1 MKSSAP
7 WTNRGAS
14 TCSRFCAVWA
24 IVSRRSFSLRTSSR
38 CATGWTA
45 SFAFLT
51 TPPPVRASCATI
63 PQPWDHPMR
72 AWLPEARVTGPEP
85 AVERDIE
92 GLNRVFA
99 EAFTDRYRRD
109 GLIGVRVP
117 QLNPLVWRYALL
129 DAGDGAMVW
138 RDEHGDVAAFN
149 VAHQAGAE
157 GWVGPLAVRPD
168 RQGTGVGKTV
178 VRTAADWLIDRGV
191 STLGLETMPRTP
203 ENIGFYARLGFAPG
217 FLTVTVT
224 NEIATRGHPAPV
236 LLSKR
241 SAAEKDATIAA
252 ARGLV
257 DDLIGGVD
265 YSREILLTAELGRG
279 DTSLVEGANGLD
291 AMALWHSAP
300 LADSRTRDEVRVLK
314 LAPRTDATFEAA
326 IAAVEAAAAK
336 AGIRRIAIRC
346 QSRYGEAFRR
356 LIARG
361 YRVRWTD
368 LRMTYEGYLE
378 RHAAEGVLFSNWEI

>member
-1 MKSSAP
+1 
-7 WTNRGAS
+7 
-14 TCSRFCAVWA
+14 
-24 IVSRRSFSLRTSSR
+24 
-38 CATGWTA
+38 
-45 SFAFLT
+45 
-51 TPPPVRASCATI
+51 
-63 PQPWDHPMR
+63 MR
-72 AWLPEARVTGPEP
+72 AWLPDTRLTGPER
-85 AVERDIE
+85 ATERDIE

-129 DAGDGAMVW
+129 DAGEGAMVW
-138 RDEHGDVAAFN
+138 REEHGDIAAFN

-157 GWVGPLAVRPD
+157 GWMGPLAVRPD
-168 RQGTGVGKTV
+168 RQNAGVGKTI

-191 STLGLETMPRTP
+191 ATLGLETMPRTP
-203 ENIGFYARLGFAPG
+203 ENIGFYARLGFSPG
-217 FLTVTVT
+217 FLTVTLT

-241 SAAEKDATIAA
+241 SAEEKAA
-252 ARGLV
+252 AMAAAHRLV
-257 DDLIGGVD
+257 SDLVPGID
-265 YSREILLTAELGRG
+265 FSREILLTSELGLG
-279 DTSLVEGANGLD
+279 DTSLVDGDTGLE
-291 AMALWHSAP
+291 AVAVWHSAP

-314 LAPRTDATFEAA
+314 LAALSDAAFDAA
-326 IAAVEAAAAK
+326 IGAVEAAAAK

-368 LRMTYEGYLE
+368 LRMTYEGYPE
-378 RHAAEGVLFSNWEI
+378 RQAKEGVLFSNWEI

>member
-1 MKSSAP
+1 
-7 WTNRGAS
+7 
-14 TCSRFCAVWA
+14 
-24 IVSRRSFSLRTSSR
+24 
-38 CATGWTA
+38 
-45 SFAFLT
+45 
-51 TPPPVRASCATI
+51 
-63 PQPWDHPMR
+63 MR
-72 AWLPEARVTGPEP
+72 AWLPDTRVSGPER
-85 AVERDIE
+85 ASERDIE

-129 DAGDGAMVW
+129 DAGEGAMVW

-149 VAHQAGAE
+149 VAHQAGSE
-157 GWVGPLAVRPD
+157 GWMGPLAVRPD

-178 VRTAADWLIDRGV
+178 VRTAADWLIDRGIT
-191 STLGLETMPRTP
+191 TLGLETMPRTP

-217 FLTVTVT
+217 FLTVTLT

-241 SAAEKDATIAA
+241 PPAEKETTMTA
-252 ARGLV
+252 ARELLDELV
-257 DDLIGGVD
+257 PGIDF
-265 YSREILLTAELGRG
+265 SREILLTSELGLG
-279 DTSLVEGANGLD
+279 DTSLVEGADGLD
-291 AMALWHSAP
+291 AIAVWHSAP

-314 LAPRTDATFEAA
+314 LAARSDAAFDAT

-346 QSRYGEAFRR
+346 QSRYAEAFRR
-356 LIARG
+356 LVARG

-368 LRMTYEGYLE
+368 LRMTYEGFPE
-378 RHAAEGVLFSNWEI
+378 RHASTGVLFSNWEI

>member
-1 MKSSAP
+1 
-7 WTNRGAS
+7 
-14 TCSRFCAVWA
+14 
-24 IVSRRSFSLRTSSR
+24 
-38 CATGWTA
+38 
-45 SFAFLT
+45 
-51 TPPPVRASCATI
+51 
-63 PQPWDHPMR
+63 MR
-72 AWLPEARVTGPEP
+72 AWLPDTRVSGPER
-85 AVERDIE
+85 ATERDIE

-129 DAGDGAMVW
+129 DAGEGAMVW

-149 VAHQAGAE
+149 VAHQAGSE
-157 GWVGPLAVRPD
+157 GWMGPLAVRPD

-178 VRTAADWLIDRGV
+178 VRTAADWLIDRGIT
-191 STLGLETMPRTP
+191 TLGLETMPRTP
-203 ENIGFYARLGFAPG
+203 ENIGFYARLGFSPA
-217 FLTVTVT
+217 FLTVTLT

-241 SAAEKDATIAA
+241 TPDEKETSMAA
-252 ARGLV
+252 ARALLDELV
-257 DDLIGGVD
+257 PGIDF
-265 YSREILLTAELGRG
+265 SREILLTSELGLG
-279 DTSLVEGANGLD
+279 DTSLVEGADGLD
-291 AMALWHSAP
+291 AIAVWHSAP

-314 LAPRTDATFEAA
+314 LAARSDAAFDAT

-346 QSRYGEAFRR
+346 QSRYAEAFRR
-356 LIARG
+356 LVARG

-368 LRMTYEGYLE
+368 LRMTYEGFPE
-378 RHAAEGVLFSNWEI
+378 RHASTGVLFSNWEI